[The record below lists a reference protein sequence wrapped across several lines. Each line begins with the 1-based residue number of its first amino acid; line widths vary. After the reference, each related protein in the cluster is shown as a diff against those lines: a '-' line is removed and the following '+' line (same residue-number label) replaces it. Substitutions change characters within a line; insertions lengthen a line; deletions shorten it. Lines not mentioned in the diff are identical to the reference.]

1 MHDFF
6 LIKMNNKGQTLGIA
20 IVTTIFVFAIGIIAI
35 NFLMPEV
42 TNARV
47 ALNCSDATISDGTKL
62 LCLVFDSVVPYWIW
76 LVISV
81 SIGLI
86 IARLNL

>member
-1 MHDFF
+1 
-6 LIKMNNKGQTLGIA
+6 MNNKGQTLGIA

-42 TNARV
+42 TNARI
-47 ALNCSDATISDGTKL
+47 ALNCSNAAAISDGTKL